1 MALTAGQAAC
11 ANTLDAP
18 LAVSAGAGSGKTYT
32 LTRRIV
38 HALESGFID
47 DIGQVLAITF
57 TSKAAGEIKSRVK
70 GALRAG
76 GMTEQAL
83 KVDDAW
89 VSTIHGMCSRILRA
103 HALELGIDSAFIVA
117 DEATVKTLLDA
128 SLEEVLGGRD
138 DLVSVA
144 QGIEPVRLDAL
155 FSEFA
160 VRSAGPRTASVEGMV
175 RELVEAS
182 SAHPDGMAALA
193 LPPAAAGPVAL
204 LSQLCDVAQTAFC
217 LAEGVKPGATRDKFL
232 GATQEALDGAQE
244 LIASGAAAALTYE
257 RALAAMNA
265 FPVPGR
271 NFGKNTPYGEQAA
284 ELAEQYFAC
293 AAQARAGLAAGH
305 LDTLVALAQLV
316 AQEFE
321 RRKREAGLLD
331 NNDLLAFTA
340 RAFRDFPAIEAAYA
354 NRFKLVMVDEFQDT
368 DQLQVDMIKRMAG
381 EGFSR
386 MCTVGDAQQSIYR
399 FRGADVS
406 VYRRH
411 LEDVRARNAHG
422 VIELPDNF
430 RSHRDVL
437 ALCDRVFAQPQVFG
451 AGFMS
456 LAPGRAEAEVKRP
469 FLPDGP
475 RVEVQVTCVP
485 YRGVSTDEATAIA
498 ARRVARTF
506 AEYAAAG
513 HAYSD
518 MVVLLGGM
526 SRANDYAAAL
536 RAEGL
541 PCVVAGGSIFNRAP
555 EVALMVRLAQA
566 VANPKWTSSLFEVLS
581 SELFALSADDLLE
594 LSTGFDDERGIPRRR
609 AFDQGF
615 RSVERKVAAGRDVS
629 APLVACAHLMR
640 RASEQVGN
648 VPLADI
654 MAGIVADSGWLARL
668 EAAGPEGVAR
678 AGNVYKAIR
687 MARDIEADGAKGPAS
702 VAAELALRVELAK
715 EAPGA
720 LSAEG
725 GDFVRIMTV
734 HASKG
739 LEFPIV
745 AVAELRDDSARSSA
759 LESAT
764 VAGRTYVSLDG
775 GRTLERLREKTSS
788 LVAKSSAY
796 QPFSEFDENELAE
809 MVTRAATPA
818 DRRAAIMLHEGRGEA
833 AEARR
838 LLYVALTRAKEALVL
853 CIRGKATKDN
863 PTGLSKGCWG
873 DVESALAGAG
883 RCFEPGVSMFDF
895 GGERPARVEC
905 VHASAENV
913 DQLLGRRQAAGAE
926 TAACAAHGVDDACGG
941 AKASAEN
948 AAAGE
953 ASAAA
958 ARSVEAACVV
968 GAVPRAEKAS
978 ASEACAADDDA
989 IDGVLPDEWAGNA
1002 QSASAIDILAV
1013 PPYEPQ
1019 RGKKFAPNRAGV
1031 FSYSSIAEGHGAFDD
1046 LSVESDEDEA
1056 VAVDSGMNASS
1067 ADASSGDVTCSDAR
1081 NDGAGVFGDA
1091 EDEQDAASLT
1101 AKDADA
1107 ATDLGTAF
1115 HRLAQLAVL
1124 AWRPGCALER
1134 PDAARQHA
1142 LERSCGLTAAQ
1153 RARLDAALERWFAS
1167 DVAARVAACEDAR
1180 AEVPFFLQV
1189 GSAAAPAFLEGEVD
1203 LLARVAAPGVLT
1215 APAGTA
1221 LVVDYKTGGTAG
1233 ESAEALHNKH
1243 LLQATCYALAVLQ
1256 QGYSQVECVFVRV
1269 EQARAGN
1276 ETQPQTVSYRFDAA
1290 DAPAIRAAIVQAYH
1304 ECSQQRQTEGSLA

>member
-11 ANTLDAP
+11 VNTLDAP

-103 HALELGIDSAFIVA
+103 HALELGIDPAFTVA

-144 QGIEPVRLDAL
+144 QGIEPARLDAL

-193 LPPAAAGPVAL
+193 LPPAATGPVAL
-204 LSQLCDVAQTAFC
+204 LSQLCDVAQTVFC

-316 AQEFE
+316 AQAFA

-340 RAFRDFPAIEAAYA
+340 RAFRDSPAIEAAYA

-411 LEDVRARNAHG
+411 LEDVRARNAQG

-566 VANPKWTSSLFEVLS
+566 VANPKWTSALFEVLS

-594 LSTGFDDERGIPRRR
+594 LSTGFDEERGIPRRR

-648 VPLADI
+648 VPLADV

-788 LVAKSSAY
+788 LVAKSGAY
-796 QPFSEFDENELAE
+796 QPFSEFDEDELAE

-853 CIRGKATKDN
+853 SMRGKATKDN

-883 RCFEPGVSMFDF
+883 CCFEPGVSMFDF

-926 TAACAAHGVDDACGG
+926 AAACAAHGVVDACGG

-948 AAAGE
+948 AA
-953 ASAAA
+953 
-958 ARSVEAACVV
+958 V
-968 GAVPRAEKAS
+968 G
-978 ASEACAADDDA
+978 EACAADGDV
-989 IDGVLPDEWAGNA
+989 IDGVLPDEGADNA

-1019 RGKKFAPNRAGV
+1019 RGKRFAPDRAGV

-1067 ADASSGDVTCSDAR
+1067 ASASSWDVACGDAR
-1081 NDGAGVFGDA
+1081 NGGACGFGDA

-1124 AWRPGCALER
+1124 AWHPGCALER
-1134 PDAARQHA
+1134 PGAARQHA
-1142 LERSCGLTAAQ
+1142 LERSCGLAAAQ

-1167 DVAARVAACEDAR
+1167 DVAAHVATCEDVR

-1189 GSAAAPAFLEGEVD
+1189 GSAAAPAFLEGEID
-1203 LLARVAAPGVLT
+1203 LLARVATPGVPT
-1215 APAGTA
+1215 APAGAA

-1290 DAPAIRAAIVQAYH
+1290 DAPAICAAIVQAYH

>member
-11 ANTLDAP
+11 VNTLDAP

-103 HALELGIDSAFIVA
+103 HALELGIDPAFTVA

-144 QGIEPVRLDAL
+144 QGIEPARLDAL

-244 LIASGAAAALTYE
+244 LITSGAADALTYE

-305 LDTLVALAQLV
+305 MDTLVALARLV
-316 AQEFE
+316 AQAFA

-411 LEDVRARNAHG
+411 LEDVRARNAQG

-566 VANPKWTSSLFEVLS
+566 VANPKWTSALFEVLS

-796 QPFSEFDENELAE
+796 QPFSEFDENELVE

-853 CIRGKATKDN
+853 SMRGKATKDN

-883 RCFEPGVSMFDF
+883 CCFEPGVSMFDF

-926 TAACAAHGVDDACGG
+926 AAGCAAHGVDDACGG
-941 AKASAEN
+941 AKADAEN
-948 AAAGE
+948 AA
-953 ASAAA
+953 
-958 ARSVEAACVV
+958 V
-968 GAVPRAEKAS
+968 G
-978 ASEACAADDDA
+978 EACAADDDA

-1019 RGKKFAPNRAGV
+1019 RGKRFAPNRAGV

-1067 ADASSGDVTCSDAR
+1067 ADASSGDVTRSDAR

-1124 AWRPGCALER
+1124 AWRPRCALER

-1189 GSAAAPAFLEGEVD
+1189 GSAAAPAFLEGEID

-1304 ECSQQRQTEGSLA
+1304 ECLQQRQTEGSLA

>member
-11 ANTLDAP
+11 VNTLDAP

-103 HALELGIDSAFIVA
+103 HALELGIDPAFTVA

-144 QGIEPVRLDAL
+144 QGIEPARLDAL

-193 LPPAAAGPVAL
+193 LPPAATGPVAL

-331 NNDLLAFTA
+331 NNDLLAFAA

-411 LEDVRARNAHG
+411 LEDVRARNAQG

-566 VANPKWTSSLFEVLS
+566 VANPKWSSALFEVLS

-775 GRTLERLREKTSS
+775 GGRTLERLREKTSS

-796 QPFSEFDENELAE
+796 QPFSEFDEDELAE

-853 CIRGKATKDN
+853 CMRGKATKDN
-863 PTGLSKGCWG
+863 PTRLSKGCWG

-883 RCFEPGVSMFDF
+883 CCFEPGVSMFDF

-926 TAACAAHGVDDACGG
+926 AAGCAVHGVDDACGG
-941 AKASAEN
+941 AKASAE
-948 AAAGE
+948 
-953 ASAAA
+953 
-958 ARSVEAACVV
+958 
-968 GAVPRAEKAS
+968 KAS
-978 ASEACAADDDA
+978 AREACAADDDA

-1019 RGKKFAPNRAGV
+1019 RGKRFAPDRAGV

-1067 ADASSGDVTCSDAR
+1067 ADVSSGDVTCSDAR

-1124 AWRPGCALER
+1124 AWHPGCALER
-1134 PDAARQHA
+1134 PGAARQHA

-1167 DVAARVAACEDAR
+1167 DVAARVATCEDVR

-1189 GSAAAPAFLEGEVD
+1189 GSAAAPAFLEGEID
-1203 LLARVAAPGVLT
+1203 LLARVATPGVPT
-1215 APAGTA
+1215 APAGAA

-1276 ETQPQTVSYRFDAA
+1276 EAQPQTVSYRFDAA
-1290 DAPAIRAAIVQAYH
+1290 DAPAMRTAVVQAYH

>member
-11 ANTLDAP
+11 VNTLDAP

-103 HALELGIDSAFIVA
+103 HALELGIDPAFTVA

-144 QGIEPVRLDAL
+144 QGIEPARLDAL

-160 VRSAGPRTASVEGMV
+160 VRSAGPCTASVEGMV

-193 LPPAAAGPVAL
+193 LPPAATGPVAL

-244 LIASGAAAALTYE
+244 LITSGAADALTYE

-305 LDTLVALAQLV
+305 LDTLVALARLV
-316 AQEFE
+316 AQAFA

-340 RAFRDFPAIEAAYA
+340 RAFRYFPAIEAAYA

-411 LEDVRARNAHG
+411 LEDVRARNAQG

-456 LAPGRAEAEVKRP
+456 LAPGRAESRVKRP

-566 VANPKWTSSLFEVLS
+566 VANPKWTSALFEVLS

-796 QPFSEFDENELAE
+796 QPFSEFDEDELAE

-853 CIRGKATKDN
+853 CMRGKATKDN

-883 RCFEPGVSMFDF
+883 CCFEPGVSMFDF

-926 TAACAAHGVDDACGG
+926 AAGCAVHGVDDACGG
-941 AKASAEN
+941 AKASAE
-948 AAAGE
+948 
-953 ASAAA
+953 
-958 ARSVEAACVV
+958 
-968 GAVPRAEKAS
+968 KAS
-978 ASEACAADDDA
+978 AREACAADDDA

-1019 RGKKFAPNRAGV
+1019 RGKRFAPNRAGV

-1056 VAVDSGMNASS
+1056 VAVDSGVNASGVG
-1067 ADASSGDVTCSDAR
+1067 ASSWDVACGDAR
-1081 NDGAGVFGDA
+1081 VFGDA
-1091 EDEQDAASLT
+1091 EDEQDAALLT

-1107 ATDLGTAF
+1107 ATNLGTAF

-1124 AWRPGCALER
+1124 AWRPGCAFER
-1134 PDAARQHA
+1134 PGAARQHA

-1189 GSAAAPAFLEGEVD
+1189 RSAAAPAFLEGEID
-1203 LLARVAAPGVLT
+1203 LLACVAAPGVPT
-1215 APAGTA
+1215 APTGTA

>member
-11 ANTLDAP
+11 VNTLDAP

-103 HALELGIDSAFIVA
+103 HALELGIDPAFTVA

-144 QGIEPVRLDAL
+144 RGIEPARLDAL
-155 FSEFA
+155 FSEFS

-232 GATQEALDGAQE
+232 GATQEALDAAQE
-244 LIASGAAAALTYE
+244 LIASGAAGTLTYE
-257 RALAAMNA
+257 RSLAAMNA

-293 AAQARAGLAAGH
+293 AAQARAGLAAGY

-316 AQEFE
+316 AEAFA

-340 RAFRDFPAIEAAYA
+340 RAFRDYPAIEAAYA

-411 LEDVRARNAHG
+411 LEDVRARNAQG

-437 ALCDRVFAQPQVFG
+437 ALCDCVFAQPQVFG

-456 LAPGRAEAEVKRP
+456 LAPGRDEAQVKRP
-469 FLPDGP
+469 FLSDGP
-475 RVEVQVTCVP
+475 RVEVQVTCAP
-485 YRGVSTDEATAIA
+485 RTGVTAGESTAIA

-506 AEYAAAG
+506 GEYAAAG

-566 VANPKWTSSLFEVLS
+566 VANPKWTTALFEVLS

-654 MAGIVADSGWLARL
+654 VAGIVADSGWLARL
-668 EAAGPEGVAR
+668 EAAGPEGQAR

-687 MARDIEADGAKGPAS
+687 MARDIEAEGAKGPAS

-764 VAGRTYVSLDG
+764 IAGRAYVSLDG
-775 GRTLERLREKTSS
+775 GRTLERLREKKSA

-796 QPFSEFDENELAE
+796 QPFSEFDEDELAE
-809 MVTRAATPA
+809 MVTRTATPA

-853 CIRGKATKDN
+853 SMRGKATKED

-873 DVESALAGAG
+873 DVESALAGVG
-883 RCFEPGVSMFDF
+883 NHFEPGVSMFDF
-895 GGERPARVEC
+895 GGERPCRVEC
-905 VHASAENV
+905 VHVSPGNV
-913 DQLLGRRQAAGAE
+913 DQLLGHS
-926 TAACAAHGVDDACGG
+926 TAVGECPAH
-941 AKASAEN
+941 
-948 AAAGE
+948 AAAI
-953 ASAAA
+953 
-958 ARSVEAACVV
+958 
-968 GAVPRAEKAS
+968 
-978 ASEACAADDDA
+978 A
-989 IDGVLPDEWAGNA
+989 IPV
-1002 QSASAIDILAV
+1002 V

-1019 RGKKFAPNRAGV
+1019 RGKRFAPDRAGV
-1031 FSYSSIAEGHGAFDD
+1031 FSYSSIAEGHGKFDD
-1046 LSVESDEDEA
+1046 LSVESDVDAAAGGAGEVWAGEGA
-1056 VAVDSGMNASS
+1056 VAAGS
-1067 ADASSGDVTCSDAR
+1067 AHSARTLDAR
-1081 NDGAGVFGDA
+1081 ALRADTEGCGAAGFDDLDA
-1091 EDEQDAASLT
+1091 GGALLAG
-1101 AKDADA
+1101 KDADA

-1124 AWRPGCALER
+1124 AWRPGSALER
-1134 PDAARQHA
+1134 PGAARQRA

-1153 RARLDAALERWFAS
+1153 RVRLDAALDRWFAS
-1167 DVAARVAACEDAR
+1167 DVAARVAACEDVR

-1189 GSAAAPAFLEGEVD
+1189 GSAVTPAFLEGEID
-1203 LLARVAAPGVLT
+1203 LLACEAAPGAPD
-1215 APAGTA
+1215 APAGSA
-1221 LVVDYKTGGTAG
+1221 LVVDYKTGGAPG
-1233 ESAEALHNKH
+1233 EAAEALHEKH

-1256 QGYSQVECVFVRV
+1256 QGYAQVECVFVRV

-1276 ETQPQTVSYRFDAA
+1276 TAQPQTVSYRFDAA
-1290 DAPAIRAAIVQAYH
+1290 DTPAMRTAIVQAYH
-1304 ECSQQRQTEGSLA
+1304 ECSQQRQTEGTLA

>member
-11 ANTLDAP
+11 VNTLDAP

-103 HALELGIDSAFIVA
+103 HALELGIDPAFTVA

-144 QGIEPVRLDAL
+144 QGIEPARLDAL

-193 LPPAAAGPVAL
+193 LPPAATGPVAL

-257 RALAAMNA
+257 RALVAMNA

-293 AAQARAGLAAGH
+293 AAQARAGLAAGY

-316 AQEFE
+316 AQAFA

-411 LEDVRARNAHG
+411 LEDVRARNAQG

-566 VANPKWTSSLFEVLS
+566 VANPKWTSALFEVLS
-581 SELFALSADDLLE
+581 RELFALSADDLLE

-648 VPLADI
+648 VPLADV

-796 QPFSEFDENELAE
+796 QPFSEFDEDELAE

-853 CIRGKATKDN
+853 SMRGKATKDN

-883 RCFEPGVSMFDF
+883 CCFEPGVSMFDF

-905 VHASAENV
+905 VHASAENGN
-913 DQLLGRRQAAGAE
+913 QLLGRRQAAGAE
-926 TAACAAHGVDDACGG
+926 AAGCAVHGVDDTCGS
-941 AKASAEN
+941 AKADAEN

-953 ASAAA
+953 T
-958 ARSVEAACVV
+958 
-968 GAVPRAEKAS
+968 
-978 ASEACAADDDA
+978 CAADGDV
-989 IDGVLPDEWAGNA
+989 IDGVLPDEGAGNA

-1019 RGKKFAPNRAGV
+1019 RGKKFAPDRAGV

-1056 VAVDSGMNASS
+1056 VAVDSGVNASS
-1067 ADASSGDVTCSDAR
+1067 ASASSGDVTCGDAR
-1081 NDGAGVFGDA
+1081 NGGAGVFGDA

-1124 AWRPGCALER
+1124 AWHPGCALER
-1134 PDAARQHA
+1134 PGAARQHA

-1167 DVAARVAACEDAR
+1167 DVAAHVAACEDVR

-1189 GSAAAPAFLEGEVD
+1189 GSAAAPAFLEGEID
-1203 LLARVAAPGVLT
+1203 LLACVAAPGVPT
-1215 APAGTA
+1215 APTGTA

-1290 DAPAIRAAIVQAYH
+1290 DAPAMRAAIVQAYH